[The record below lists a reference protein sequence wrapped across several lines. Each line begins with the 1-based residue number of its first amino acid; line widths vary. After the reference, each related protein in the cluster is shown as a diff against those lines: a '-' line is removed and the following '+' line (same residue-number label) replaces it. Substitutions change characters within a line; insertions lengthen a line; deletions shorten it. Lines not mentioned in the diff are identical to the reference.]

1 MADELN
7 PDHRFYWLTIPPAE
21 IDCPVPR
28 PGPYLFQSAGVEH
41 QFHQSPLQFM
51 PHRPHVPPAKS
62 PEGSSESSSIDDMSQ
77 PGSSRN
83 RCPNWSDAETRF
95 LLELWRDSFP
105 ISKRRKG
112 VAWDSVAKKLNGV
125 LKEQGISTFR
135 TGVQCK
141 AQMKYLEDE
150 YKRVKDHNSRSGNN
164 RETFGY
170 FDEIDAVLGCKAKI
184 APKRVFERGF
194 SEDVS
199 SSSSSMEISDSA
211 DPPQWSGQED
221 QSSDVE
227 LEKGF
232 EKNLHGNPNLPKKR
246 TKAKRLS
253 QQRKGSPCSLRR
265 LNKILWI
272 S

>member
-1 MADELN
+1 M
-7 PDHRFYWLTIPPAE
+7 
-21 IDCPVPR
+21 
-28 PGPYLFQSAGVEH
+28 
-41 QFHQSPLQFM
+41 
-51 PHRPHVPPAKS
+51 
-62 PEGSSESSSIDDMSQ
+62 
-77 PGSSRN
+77 
-83 RCPNWSDAETRF
+83 
-95 LLELWRDSFP
+95 
-105 ISKRRKG
+105 
-112 VAWDSVAKKLNGV
+112 AWDSVAKKLNGV

-211 DPPQWSGQED
+211 DPPQ
-221 QSSDVE
+221 
-227 LEKGF
+227 
-232 EKNLHGNPNLPKKR
+232 
-246 TKAKRLS
+246 
-253 QQRKGSPCSLRR
+253 
-265 LNKILWI
+265 
-272 S
+272 